1 MAEPN
6 EFVRAL
12 RLFPEKHRSHTPTL
26 SARRSLRR
34 SKRALKL
41 SARIHRLRY
50 SGYTEHGGCAQLR
63 EAMSSAE
70 MFDMITVG
78 IIRNG
83 ATYLSHHL
91 RKNDYWTEGEKAV
104 VGEWIGEGAKALGL
118 SGQVADDPFEALRQN
133 RQPHT
138 NEPLTPRDHANRVAF
153 FDIQLSA
160 PKDVSVLAMV
170 GGDERVR
177 QAFTESV
184 KVTLAEMERFAAVR
198 ERRGS
203 AATSEE
209 FRLTGNFVG
218 AMFVHDTSRD
228 LDPQLHAHAVLAN
241 ATWSRE
247 RNQWLALKQNEML
260 RASPY
265 LRQVLYRELAG
276 RLRALGY
283 EPYEMNS
290 KGFSI
295 RGVEHLRARF
305 SKRTNHVQT
314 LAEAFAAEKGRK
326 ATKREIEILVRESRE
341 DKLTDVSTPE
351 VRARQRGELH
361 PDETRSLESLVQAA
375 RAQIPREQWSHG
387 NAQSVLA
394 AALRHV
400 YERSSVVREGAV
412 LGAALELHP
421 DFYRWRELRQALETH
436 PDAIRKEGEMTLR
449 MIRREETATIERVI
463 TGRNQRFALGDV
475 AKLPGTL
482 TPGQLVAAH
491 AILDSRDFVSVL
503 IGDAGTGK
511 TTVLTAIE
519 GAHLAAGGKRFMPL
533 APTTRARDAMVDSG
547 FDGADTVQRF
557 LVSGAM
563 QAEAAGRVVLVDE
576 AGLLSTQQLDQLTR
590 VAYEVHA
597 RVLLVGDT
605 KQHYSVERGDA
616 LRNVIQHSGA
626 PVVRLAEVLRQ
637 RNEADRHFSRLLAT
651 GDVGEA
657 FAFADRRG
665 LIRESEN
672 DDALFA
678 RAAEH
683 YVSNRVRGIETLVVI
698 PFWDEIER
706 FNTHVRPA
714 LRQAGFL
721 GTTEVAREAVK
732 PLTWT
737 AEQKVHWDQ
746 YQPGDRLLFARDT
759 RFFKRGVAAEVIKIV
774 PDGVWV
780 RGPKGREAKITRKQ
794 RAAFDVGRVQ
804 TLAVAAGD
812 RLLIRGRRD
821 DAGFSN
827 GDFKE
832 VASVDPASN
841 RIVFTDGCELP
852 RDFAAWTYGHA
863 LTSYRS
869 QGSTSEE
876 SLLVLG
882 EVAAKAL
889 ARRQF
894 YVGNTR
900 YRGAHAIYLSQKDE
914 ILRRLAQPELERE
927 LATEF
932 MERSRLVV
940 NEKIVPRPLRRWSSH
955 LRAAWLAVAD
965 TMRRGKTHG
974 ERYKA

>member
-1 MAEPN
+1 
-6 EFVRAL
+6 VRSTVMV
-12 RLFPEKHRSHTPTL
+12 R
-26 SARRSLRR
+26 
-34 SKRALKL
+34 
-41 SARIHRLRY
+41 
-50 SGYTEHGGCAQLR
+50 
-63 EAMSSAE
+63 
-70 MFDMITVG
+70 MITVG

-83 ATYLSHHL
+83 ANYLSHHL
-91 RKNDYWTEGEKAV
+91 RKNDYWAEGEKAV
-104 VGEWIGEGAKALGL
+104 LGEWIGEGTKALGL
-118 SGQVADDPFEALRQN
+118 SGEVTDKPFEALRLN
-133 RQPHT
+133 RHPLT
-138 NEPLTPRDHANRVAF
+138 GESLTPRDQAHRVAF

-170 GGDERVR
+170 GGDDRVR
-177 QAFTESV
+177 VAFTESV
-184 KVTLAEMERFAAVR
+184 KVALAEMERFAAVR
-198 ERRGS
+198 ERRGN
-203 AATSEE
+203 AAMSEE
-209 FRLTGNFVG
+209 FRLTRNFLG
-218 AMFVHDTSRD
+218 AMFLHDTSRD

-276 RLRALGY
+276 RLRSLGY

-295 RGVEHLRARF
+295 RGVEHLRERF
-305 SKRTNHVQT
+305 SKRTNHIQK
-314 LAEAFAAEKGRK
+314 LADAFAAEKGRK

-341 DKLTDVSTPE
+341 DKLTEVSTSE
-351 VRARQRGELH
+351 VRARQRAELN
-361 PDETRSLESLVQAA
+361 PDEAQSLDGLVHAA
-375 RAQIPREQWSHG
+375 RSQLPLEQWSHG
-387 NAQSVLA
+387 NAQTVLA

-436 PDAIRKEGEMTLR
+436 PDAIRNQGEMTLR
-449 MIRREETATIERVI
+449 MIRREETATVQRVI
-463 TGRNQRFALGDV
+463 TGRNQRFPMGD
-475 AKLPGTL
+475 ATHLPEKL
-482 TPGQLVAAH
+482 TPGQRTAAD
-491 AILDSRDFVSVL
+491 AILGSRDFMSVL

-519 GAHLAAGGKRFMPL
+519 GAHLASGGRRFMPL
-533 APTTRARDAMVDSG
+533 APTTRARDAMIESG
-547 FDGADTVQRF
+547 FDNADTVQRF
-557 LVSGAM
+557 LVSAAM
-563 QAEAAGRVVLVDE
+563 QTEAAGRVVLVDE
-576 AGLLSTQQLDQLTR
+576 AGLLSTQQLDQLTKI
-590 VAYEVHA
+590 ASEVRA

-616 LRNVIQHSGA
+616 LRNVIEHSGT

-637 RNEADRHFSRLLAT
+637 RNEADRRFSRLLAS
-651 GDVGEA
+651 GEVAEA

-665 LIRESEN
+665 LIRETEN

-683 YVSNRVRGIETLVVI
+683 YVGNRQRKIETLVVI

-706 FNTHVRPA
+706 FNAHVRPA
-714 LRQAGFL
+714 LRQVRLL
-721 GTTEVAREAVK
+721 GETEVTREAVK

-737 AEQKVHWDQ
+737 TEQKAHWNH
-746 YQPGDRLLFARDT
+746 YQLGDRLLFARDT
-759 RFFKRGVAAEVIKIV
+759 RFFKRGVSAEVFAITS
-774 PDGVWV
+774 DGVWV

-804 TLAVAAGD
+804 SLGVAAGD
-812 RLLIRGRRD
+812 RLLIRGRND
-821 DAGFSN
+821 DAGFAN

-832 VASVDPASN
+832 VASVDAAAN
-841 RIVFTDGCELP
+841 KIVFTDGRELP
-852 RDFAAWTYGHA
+852 PDFAAWTYGHA

-882 EVAAKAL
+882 EVAARAL

-900 YRGAHAIYLSQKDE
+900 FRGAHAIYVSQKEE
-914 ILRRLAQPELERE
+914 ILRRLVQSETNRE

-932 MERSRLVV
+932 MERHSLVE
-940 NEKIVPRPLRRWSSH
+940 NEHLVPRPVRGLRSH
-955 LRAAWLAVAD
+955 LRNAWLAVAEK
-965 TMRRGKTHG
+965 MRRGETHG
-974 ERYKA
+974 ERQKL

>member
-1 MAEPN
+1 M
-6 EFVRAL
+6 V
-12 RLFPEKHRSHTPTL
+12 S
-26 SARRSLRR
+26 
-34 SKRALKL
+34 
-41 SARIHRLRY
+41 
-50 SGYTEHGGCAQLR
+50 
-63 EAMSSAE
+63 
-70 MFDMITVG
+70 MITVG

-83 ATYLSHHL
+83 ANYLSHHL
-91 RKNDYWTEGEKAV
+91 RKNDYWAEGEKAV
-104 VGEWIGEGAKALGL
+104 LGEWIGEGAKALGL
-118 SGQVADDPFEALRQN
+118 SGEVTDEPFDALRRN
-133 RQPHT
+133 RHPIT
-138 NEPLTPRDHANRVAF
+138 GESLTARDHANRVAF

-170 GGDERVR
+170 GGDDRVR
-177 QAFTESV
+177 NAFTESV
-184 KVTLAEMERFAAVR
+184 KVALVEMERFAAAR
-198 ERRGS
+198 ERRGN
-203 AATSEE
+203 AAMSEE
-209 FRLTGNFVG
+209 FKLTGNFVG

-228 LDPQLHAHAVLAN
+228 LDPQLHTHAVLAN

-276 RLRALGY
+276 RLRTLGY

-290 KGFSI
+290 KGFSV
-295 RGVEHLRARF
+295 RGVEHLRERF
-305 SKRTNHVQT
+305 SKRANHVQK
-314 LAEAFAAEKGRK
+314 LAEEFAAEKGRK
-326 ATKREIEILVRESRE
+326 ATKREIEILVRESRD
-341 DKLTDVSTPE
+341 DKLTEVSTAE
-351 VRARQRGELH
+351 VRARQRAELNL
-361 PDETRSLESLVQAA
+361 DEARKLDDLVRVASTQA
-375 RAQIPREQWSHG
+375 PRQQWSHG
-387 NAQSVLA
+387 NAQTVLE

-449 MIRREETATIERVI
+449 VIRREETATVQRVI
-463 TGRNQRFALGDV
+463 TGRNQRFAMGD
-475 AKLPGTL
+475 AAHLPTTL
-482 TPGQLVAAH
+482 TPGQRNAAH
-491 AILDSRDFVSVL
+491 AILGSRDFMSVL

-519 GAHLAAGGKRFMPL
+519 GAHVAAGGQRFVPL
-533 APTTRARDAMVDSG
+533 APTTRARDAMIESG
-547 FDGADTVQRF
+547 FYGADTVQRF
-557 LVSGAM
+557 LVSEAM
-563 QAEAAGRVVLVDE
+563 QAEAVGRVVLVDE
-576 AGLLSTQQLDQLTR
+576 AGLLSTQQLDQLTKLAHDVR
-590 VAYEVHA
+590 A

-616 LRNVIQHSGA
+616 LRNVIEHSGT

-637 RNEADRHFSRLLAT
+637 RNEADRRFSRLLAS
-651 GDVGEA
+651 GDIAEA

-665 LIRESEN
+665 LIREADN
-672 DDALFA
+672 DDTLFA

-683 YVSNRVRGIETLVVI
+683 YVGNRVQGVETLVVI
-698 PFWDEIER
+698 PFWEEIER

-714 LRQAGFL
+714 LRQVGLL
-721 GTTEVAREAVK
+721 GETEITREAVR
-732 PLTWT
+732 PLAWT
-737 AEQKVHWDQ
+737 AEQKAHWDQ
-746 YQPGDRLLFARDT
+746 YQVGDRLLFARDT
-759 RFFKRGVAAEVIKIV
+759 RFFKRGVAAEVIAIM

-812 RLLIRGRRD
+812 KLLIRGRDD
-821 DAGFSN
+821 DAGFAN
-827 GDFKE
+827 GDFKD
-832 VASVDPASN
+832 VAHVDPAAN
-841 RIVFTDGCELP
+841 QIVFRDGRELP
-852 RDFAAWTYGHA
+852 PDFSAWTYGHA

-882 EVAAKAL
+882 EVATRAL

-900 YRGAHAIYLSQKDE
+900 FRGAHAIYVSHKDE
-914 ILRRLAQPELERE
+914 ILRRLAHPDAGRE

-932 MERSRLVV
+932 MERHRLVE
-940 NEKIVPRPLRRWSSH
+940 NERLVPRPVRGLRPQ
-955 LRAAWLAVAD
+955 LRAAWLGAAE
-965 TMRRGKTHG
+965 TLRRGETRG
-974 ERYKA
+974 ERQKA